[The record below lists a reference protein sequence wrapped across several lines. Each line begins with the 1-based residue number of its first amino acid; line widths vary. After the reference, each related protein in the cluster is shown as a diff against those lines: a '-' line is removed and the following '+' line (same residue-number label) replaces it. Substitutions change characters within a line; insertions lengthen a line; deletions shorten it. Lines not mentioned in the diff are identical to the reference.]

1 MRQLMPAF
9 AMAGLLLMGMGLT
22 ANAQYQPRGGPRYYD
37 RDYDRSGE
45 HPRFLDRVRADLDRA
60 ESSTFPFTGD
70 RYRIARARTELNEF
84 QRSMDAGY
92 YNRQE
97 LNDSILAVQRVLDSS
112 FTLSDYD
119 RNLLIEDVSRM
130 QNYRARLDEDGR

>member
-1 MRQLMPAF
+1 
-9 AMAGLLLMGMGLT
+9 LLTGMGLT
-22 ANAQYQPRGGPRYYD
+22 ANAQYQPRNGPRYYD

-45 HPRFLDRVRADLDRA
+45 HPRLLDRVRGDLDRA
-60 ESSTFPFTGD
+60 ESSTLPFTGD
-70 RYRIARARTELNEF
+70 RNRIARARTELNEF

-92 YNRQE
+92 YNRRE
-97 LNDSILAVQRVLDSS
+97 LNDSILAVQRVLDNS

-130 QNYRARLDEDGR
+130 QDYRARLDEDGR